1 MTEKINKTKQG
12 DQSNTGTLLEKIQ
25 GTQKVFNKLI
35 NKSKAKAK
43 IIKLK
48 IQRDR

>member
-12 DQSNTGTLLEKIQ
+12 DQSNTLLEKRQ
-25 GTQKVFNKLI
+25 GTQKVINKLI